1 MSEEALSI
9 FKKMNRMYSTV
20 FFALII
26 LLLISSIYVSN
37 LGAILGYDAVLFSYL
52 QAVSIAI
59 TAIFLVF
66 AYAWPQA
73 GIKKI
78 PEDAL
83 LEDKLHQ
90 YHEFINKRLLF
101 IGLAGL
107 FTCLFF
113 VLTADTNLMVVLAII
128 LIFLILSRPTPFK
141 TKADINLSE
150 EEKKALMR

>member
-1 MSEEALSI
+1 MSDQALNI
-9 FKKMNRMYSTV
+9 FKKMNRMYSRI

-26 LLLISSIYVSN
+26 LLLFSSIYVSN
-37 LGAILGYDAVLFSYL
+37 VGALLAYDAVLFSYL

-78 PEDAL
+78 PEEAS
-83 LEDKLHQ
+83 LEDKLSPYREH
-90 YHEFINKRLLF
+90 IIRRLLL

-107 FTCLFF
+107 FVCLFF

>member
-1 MSEEALSI
+1 MSDQALNL
-9 FKKMNRMYSTV
+9 FKKINRMYSRI

-26 LLLISSIYVSN
+26 LLLLSSIYVSN
-37 LGAILGYDAVLFSYL
+37 VGAILTYDAVLFSYL

-73 GIKKI
+73 RIKKI
-78 PEDAL
+78 PTEAPL
-83 LEDKLHQ
+83 MDKLNQ
-90 YHEFINKRLLF
+90 YQEPIIHRLML

-128 LIFLILSRPTPFK
+128 MIFLILSRPTPFK
-141 TKADINLSE
+141 VKADIALNE
-150 EEKKALMR
+150 EEKKELMR

>member
-1 MSEEALSI
+1 MSDQALNI
-9 FKKMNRMYSTV
+9 FKKMNRMYNRI

-26 LLLISSIYVSN
+26 LLLFSSIYVSN
-37 LGAILGYDAVLFSYL
+37 VGAILAYDAVLFSYL

-66 AYAWPQA
+66 AYTWPQT

-78 PEDAL
+78 PEDASP
-83 LEDKLHQ
+83 EDKLGQ
-90 YHEFINKRLLF
+90 YREHMIHRLLL

-113 VLTADTNLMVVLAII
+113 VLTANTNLMVVLAII

-141 TKADINLSE
+141 TKADLALSE